1 MSSRVVFHKV
11 LCGFVGLFLSA
22 RVGAAESDLCRSV
35 NFEGND
41 YTVCEADL
49 RKDVIQLIWKKG
61 DGHPYGFL
69 QALPQRVDEHSGPL
83 LFATNAGMF
92 DPNYKPVGL
101 YIENGRELT
110 HVNTRSGSGNFH
122 LKPNGVFFVAVDSL
136 GVLETGA
143 YLKQHLRPDLA
154 TQSGPMLVI
163 NGRLHPRF
171 IRYGASRKRRGGVG
185 ARDNHTAVFAVSDGE
200 VSFQEF
206 GRLFRD
212 NLKCRNALFLD
223 GGSVP
228 SLYVPSMKT
237 GANFLRIGPM
247 IGAFARA
254 GQTPV
259 P

>member
-1 MSSRVVFHKV
+1 V
-11 LCGFVGLFLSA
+11 
-22 RVGAAESDLCRSV
+22 
-35 NFEGND
+35 
-41 YTVCEADL
+41 
-49 RKDVIQLIWKKG
+49 
-61 DGHPYGFL
+61 
-69 QALPQRVDEHSGPL
+69 
-83 LFATNAGMF
+83 
-92 DPNYKPVGL
+92 
-101 YIENGRELT
+101 
-110 HVNTRSGSGNFH
+110 
-122 LKPNGVFFVAVDSL
+122 KPNGVFFVAGGNL

-171 IRYGASRKRRGGVG
+171 IRYGTSRKRRGGVG
-185 ARDNHTAVFAVSDGE
+185 TRDNHAVVFAVSDSE
-200 VSFQEF
+200 VSFREF

-212 NLKCRNALFLD
+212 ELKCRNALFLD

-228 SLYVPSMKT
+228 SLYVPSRKT
-237 GANFLRIGPM
+237 GGNFLPIGSM

>member
-1 MSSRVVFHKV
+1 MWPRAAFLSV
-11 LCGFVGLFLSA
+11 LCSFVGLFFSVRL
-22 RVGAAESDLCRSV
+22 GAAEADPCRSV
-35 NFEGND
+35 SFEGNG

-49 RKDVIQLIWKKG
+49 RQDAIQLFWKKG
-61 DGHPYGFL
+61 DGRPYGFL
-69 QALPQRVDEHSGPL
+69 QGLPKRVDEHSGPL

-101 YIENGRELT
+101 YIEKGQELV
-110 HVNTRSGSGNFH
+110 HVNTRSGPGNFH
-122 LKPNGVFFVAVDSL
+122 LKPNGVFFVAGDTL

-154 TQSGPMLVI
+154 TQSGPMLVL

-171 IRYGASRKRRGGVG
+171 VRYGASRKRRGGVG
-185 ARDNHTAVFAVSDGE
+185 TRDSHTVVFAVSDSG
-200 VSFQEF
+200 VTFQEF

-212 NLKCRNALFLD
+212 DLKCRNALFLD

-228 SLYVPSMKT
+228 SLYVPSMTT
-237 GANFLRIGPM
+237 GTNFLRIGPM
-247 IGAFARA
+247 IGAFARV
-254 GQTPV
+254 GETPV

>member
-1 MSSRVVFHKV
+1 MGPRAVFHKV

-41 YTVCEADL
+41 YTVCVADL
-49 RKDVIQLIWKKG
+49 RKDVIQLFWKKG
-61 DGHPYGFL
+61 DGRPYGFL
-69 QALPQRVDEHSGPL
+69 QAVPQRVDEHSGPL

-101 YIENGRELT
+101 YIENGREFT

-122 LKPNGVFFVAVDSL
+122 LKPNGVFFVAGDTL

-163 NGRLHPRF
+163 NGKLHPRF
-171 IRYGASRKRRGGVG
+171 IHYGASRKRRSGVG
-185 ARDNHTAVFAVSDGE
+185 TRDNRTAVFAVSDGE
-200 VSFQEF
+200 VSFQQF

-212 NLKCRNALFLD
+212 DLKCRNALFLD

-254 GQTPV
+254 RETPV